1 MFLLRPLLLFRRLL
15 NHSFILR
22 WSRLYVN
29 NSSCLPLPCSPVSL
43 SAPLR
48 PSLAPSL
55 CFSSFLPLS
64 PGNQTS
70 CGGCWVSTF
79 PEKETIWA
87 SQSSQKLYGTI
98 PSLSLSALSASN
110 SPLSVCL
117 PRYSLDVLFLCA
129 LSLPFFCESDKGT
142 KIIAGQTVKHIHT
155 LAKITSDVSCSQRW
169 KEIE

>member
-1 MFLLRPLLLFRRLL
+1 MIQGMHFISKCSAQTLLLFRRLL

-87 SQSSQKLYGTI
+87 SQSSQSCTA
-98 PSLSLSALSASN
+98 PSLLSRSRPFL
-110 SPLSVCL
+110 PLIRHCPCAFL
-117 PRYSLDVLFLCA
+117 AIPLTFYFFALFL
-129 LSLPFFCESDKGT
+129 SLFSVW
-142 KIIAGQTVKHIHT
+142 I
-155 LAKITSDVSCSQRW
+155 R
-169 KEIE
+169 